1 MLKPEMP
8 GDRRD
13 YLRLDFR
20 QPLRF
25 RLVPSPDK
33 ALHEVSGK
41 NISVS
46 GLLFK
51 SRVAPPL
58 SSVLWMD
65 VDTRTLR
72 ICREIDER
80 VLVQD
85 GGLIGR
91 VVRVEENPGEAGT
104 FSIGVCFLRKSG
116 TGRTAG

>member
-1 MLKPEMP
+1 MLKPE
-8 GDRRD
+8 GGSDRREF
-13 YLRLDFR
+13 LRLDFR

-25 RLVPSPDK
+25 RMVPSSGEV
-33 ALHEVSGK
+33 LHDASGS

-51 SRVAPPL
+51 SRVLPPL

-104 FSIGVCFLRKSG
+104 FSVGVCFLRKSG
-116 TGRTAG
+116 TGRAAG

>member
-1 MLKPEMP
+1 MLKPDTP
-8 GDRRD
+8 ADRREF
-13 YLRLDFR
+13 LRLDFR

-25 RLVPSPDK
+25 RLVPSSSE
-33 ALHEVSGK
+33 ALHDASGS

-46 GLLFK
+46 GILFK
-51 SRVAPPL
+51 SRVLPAL

-72 ICREIDER
+72 ICREIDEH

-104 FSIGVCFLRKSG
+104 FSVGVCFLKKSG
-116 TGRTAG
+116 AGRTAG